1 MKNLAIVGIIIVLI
15 LIPSKVAFM
24 KEDHITNI
32 SEEIRKIAEDQLDY
46 LNIDKWDEF
55 ANGLNKNGDYL
66 SSNVSI
72 REMIINIVSGNFQFN
87 WNQVFQT
94 IGATL
99 FDEITLNLSFMV
111 KIFAIAIITG
121 ILNNFKSNFSNASV
135 GELAWMICYI
145 MIVVLIIQA

>member
-24 KEDHITNI
+24 KEDHITDI

-111 KIFAIAIITG
+111 KIFYS
-121 ILNNFKSNFSNASV
+121 NNYKF
-135 GELAWMICYI
+135 
-145 MIVVLIIQA
+145 